1 MSGAL
6 VVVELAQGKPV
17 AVSLELLGL
26 ARSVAAQ
33 AGGGVSA
40 LVFSG
45 DRAIAA
51 ALIARG
57 ADKVYAVAEPAAA
70 DYNSDTWLAYA
81 ERAVSATGASLVL
94 AAHTTKGADLAPR
107 LAFRLKSA
115 AATGCVAITAE
126 VGTLR
131 FTRPCYGGNAR
142 ETLSFKTL
150 PAVATVRGGGYDAVP
165 ADPARRG
172 EIVALG
178 GGLPASRLRVIERR
192 RESAEQ
198 VRLEDARV
206 IVAGGRGLNGPEGFQ
221 VLGELAGALGGSVGA
236 SRVPCDLGW
245 CPHSMQIGLTGKTVT
260 PDLYVA
266 VGISGA
272 SHHMAGCGSAR
283 NIVAINTDPE
293 AAIFR
298 DARFGVVGDF
308 QKIVPALTTEVRK
321 LMAESR

>member
-1 MSGAL
+1 MSGVL
-6 VVVELAQGKPV
+6 VVIELAQDRPA

-26 ARSVAAQ
+26 GQGIAQ
-33 AGGGVSA
+33 QTGGAVSA

-45 DRAIAA
+45 DPAIAA

-57 ADKVYAVAEPAAA
+57 AERVFTVGDAAA
-70 DYNSDTWLAYA
+70 AEYNSDTWLAYA
-81 ERAVSATGASLVL
+81 ERAASVANASLVL
-94 AAHTTKGADLAPR
+94 AGHTTKGADLAPR

-115 AATGCVAITAE
+115 VATGCVAVAAE
-126 VGTLR
+126 GGVLR

-142 ETLSFKTL
+142 ETVSFKTL
-150 PAVATVRGGGYDAVP
+150 PAVATVRGGVCDAVP
-165 ADPARRG
+165 EDRARRG
-172 EIVALG
+172 EITALG
-178 GGLPASRLRVIERR
+178 GDAPVSRIRVVERHR
-192 RESAEQ
+192 DSGGQA
-198 VRLEDARV
+198 RLEDARV

-221 VLGELAGALGGSVGA
+221 VLGELAGALGGIVGA

-298 DARFGVVGDF
+298 DARFGVIGDF
-308 QKIVPALTTEVRK
+308 QKIVPALAAEVRK
-321 LMAESR
+321 LMAERP